1 MKILLIL
8 LVLALSVLAPP
19 AVAVAAPAAEAAP
32 VTLRQSVTVS
42 GGLVRLGD
50 LFVPAGD
57 KAEAAVAYAPAPGK
71 RAIFDARWLYR
82 VARAYG
88 LNWRPLSIHEKA
100 VVARESIIIGRRE
113 IADHIL
119 AALVDKGVD
128 ADMRV
133 ELSNRM
139 LRIHVPGDSTAT
151 VAVED
156 VAYDARTRRFI
167 AIVAAPADDPAARRI
182 RVTGRVHKII
192 DVPVLTRRVLAGEVI
207 RKRDVKWIAMRG
219 DRLQRDTIQDSGTL
233 IGKSPRRGLRAGVPV
248 RVSDVRLPVLVPRRS
263 LVTIMYRVR
272 SMTLTA
278 RGQALEDGGA
288 GDTVRVA
295 NTQSNTVVQAVVTGA
310 NRVSVQPAGPIALK

>member
-1 MKILLIL
+1 MKILPIL
-8 LVLALSVLAPP
+8 LALALSVLAPP
-19 AVAVAAPAAEAAP
+19 AAAAPAAGAAP

-71 RAIFDARWLYR
+71 RATFDARWLYR

-139 LRIHVPGDSTAT
+139 LRIHVPGGSTAT
-151 VAVED
+151 IAVED
-156 VAYDARTRRFI
+156 VAYEPRTRRFI

-182 RVTGRVHKII
+182 RVTGRVHRVI

-219 DRLQRDTIQDSGTL
+219 DRLQRDTIQDSGAL

-278 RGQALEDGGA
+278 QGRALEDGGA

-310 NRVSVQPAGPIALK
+310 NRVSVQPAGPIAMK

>member
-8 LVLALSVLAPP
+8 LALALSVLAPP
-19 AVAVAAPAAEAAP
+19 AAAAAEATP
-32 VTLRQSVTVS
+32 VTLRQTVTVS
-42 GGLVRLGD
+42 GALVRLGD

-100 VVARESIIIGRRE
+100 VVARDSIVIGRRE

-119 AALVDKGVD
+119 AALVERGVD
-128 ADMRV
+128 ADMQV

-139 LRIHVPGDSTAT
+139 LRIHIPGDSSAT

-156 VAYDARTRRFI
+156 VSYEPRTRRFI

-182 RVTGRVHKII
+182 RVTGRVHRVI
-192 DVPVLTRRVLAGEVI
+192 DVPVLTRRVLAGQVI
-207 RKRDVKWIAMRG
+207 RARDVKRIAMRS
-219 DRLQRDTIQDSGTL
+219 DRLQRDTIQDAAAL

-248 RVSDVRLPVLVPRRS
+248 RVSDVRLPVLVPRHS
-263 LVTIMYRVR
+263 LVTITYSVR
-272 SMTLTA
+272 SMRLTA
-278 RGQALEDGGA
+278 QGRALEDGGA

-310 NRVSVQPAGPIALK
+310 NRVSVQPAGAMAMR

>member
-1 MKILLIL
+1 MQILLIL
-8 LVLALSVLAPP
+8 VGLALSVLAPP
-19 AVAVAAPAAEAAP
+19 AAAAPAAEAAP

-100 VVARESIIIGRRE
+100 VVARESIVIGRRE

-182 RVTGRVHKII
+182 RVTGREHRVI
-192 DVPVLTRRVLAGEVI
+192 DGPVLTRRVLAGEVI

-219 DRLQRDTIQDSGTL
+219 DRLQRDTIQDSGAL

-278 RGQALEDGGA
+278 QGRALEDGGA

-310 NRVSVQPAGPIALK
+310 NRVSVQPTGPIAMK

>member
-1 MKILLIL
+1 MKILPIL
-8 LVLALSVLAPP
+8 LALALSVLAPP
-19 AVAVAAPAAEAAP
+19 AAAAPAAEAAP

-42 GGLVRLGD
+42 GGMVRLGD

-88 LNWRPLSIHEKA
+88 LNWRPLGIHEKA
-100 VVARESIIIGRRE
+100 VVVRESIVIGRRE

-128 ADMRV
+128 ADMQV

-139 LRIHVPGDSTAT
+139 LRIHIPSDSTTT

-156 VAYDARTRRFI
+156 VAYDPRTRRFI

-182 RVTGRVHKII
+182 RVTGRVHRVI

-207 RKRDVKWIAMRG
+207 RERDVKWIAMRG
-219 DRLQRDTIQDSGTL
+219 DRLQRDTIQDPGAL

-263 LVTIMYRVR
+263 LVTITYRVR

-278 RGQALEDGGA
+278 RGRALEDGGA

-295 NTQSNTVVQAVVTGA
+295 NIQSNTVVQAVVTGV
-310 NRVSVQPAGPIALK
+310 NRVSVQPVGPIAMK

>member
-8 LVLALSVLAPP
+8 LVLALSVPAPP
-19 AVAVAAPAAEAAP
+19 AAAAPAAEAAP
-32 VTLRQSVTVS
+32 VALRQSVTVS

-100 VVARESIIIGRRE
+100 VVARESIVIGRRE

-128 ADMRV
+128 ADMQV

-156 VAYDARTRRFI
+156 VAYEARTRRFI

-182 RVTGRVHKII
+182 RVTGRVHRVI

-219 DRLQRDTIQDSGTL
+219 DRLQRDTIQDSGAL

-263 LVTIMYRVR
+263 LVTIMYRVQ

-278 RGQALEDGGA
+278 QGRALEDGGA

-310 NRVSVQPAGPIALK
+310 NRVSVRPTGPIAMK

>member
-1 MKILLIL
+1 MKILPIL
-8 LVLALSVLAPP
+8 LALALSVLAPP
-19 AVAVAAPAAEAAP
+19 AAAAPAAEAAP

-42 GGLVRLGD
+42 GGMVRLGD

-88 LNWRPLSIHEKA
+88 LNWRPLSVHEKA
-100 VVARESIIIGRRE
+100 VVARESIVIGRRE

-119 AALVDKGVD
+119 AALVDEGVD
-128 ADMRV
+128 ADMQV

-139 LRIHVPGDSTAT
+139 LRIHIPGDSTAT

-156 VAYDARTRRFI
+156 VAYDPRTRRFI

-182 RVTGRVHKII
+182 RVTGRVHRVI

-207 RKRDVKWIAMRG
+207 RERDVKWIAMRG
-219 DRLQRDTIQDSGTL
+219 DRLQRDTIQDSGAL

-263 LVTIMYRVR
+263 LGTIIYRVR

-278 RGQALEDGGA
+278 RGRALEDGGA

-295 NTQSNTVVQAVVTGA
+295 NTQSNTVVQAVVTGV
-310 NRVSVQPAGPIALK
+310 NRVSVQPAGPIAMK

>member
-1 MKILLIL
+1 MKILPIL
-8 LVLALSVLAPP
+8 LALVLSVLAPP
-19 AVAVAAPAAEAAP
+19 ALAAPAAKAAP

-42 GGLVRLGD
+42 GGMVRLGD

-100 VVARESIIIGRRE
+100 VVVRESIVIGRRE

-128 ADMRV
+128 ADMQV

-139 LRIHVPGDSTAT
+139 LRIHIPSDSTTT

-156 VAYDARTRRFI
+156 VAYEPRTRRFI

-182 RVTGRVHKII
+182 RVTGRVHRVI

-207 RKRDVKWIAMRG
+207 RERDVKWIAMRG
-219 DRLQRDTIQDSGTL
+219 DRLQRDTIQDPGAL

-263 LVTIMYRVR
+263 LVTITYRVR

-278 RGQALEDGGA
+278 RGRALEDGGA

-295 NTQSNTVVQAVVTGA
+295 NIQSNTVVQAVVTGV
-310 NRVSVQPAGPIALK
+310 NRVSVQPAGPIAMK

>member
-8 LVLALSVLAPP
+8 LVLALSVPAPP
-19 AVAVAAPAAEAAP
+19 VAAAPAAEAAP

-42 GGLVRLGD
+42 GKLVRLGD

-71 RAIFDARWLYR
+71 RAVFDARWLYR

-88 LNWRPLSIHEKA
+88 LNWRPLSVHERA
-100 VVARESIIIGRRE
+100 VVARESIVIGRRE
-113 IADHIL
+113 IADRIL

-128 ADMRV
+128 ADMQV

-156 VAYDARTRRFI
+156 VAYDPRTRRFI

-182 RVTGRVHKII
+182 RVTGRVHRVI

-207 RKRDVKWIAMRG
+207 RERDVKRISMRS
-219 DRLQRDTIQDSGTL
+219 DRLHRDTIQDPGAL

-263 LVTIMYRVR
+263 LVTITYRVR

-278 RGQALEDGGA
+278 QGRALEDGGA

-310 NRVSVQPAGPIALK
+310 NRVSVQPAGPIAMK

>member
-1 MKILLIL
+1 MKILPIL
-8 LVLALSVLAPP
+8 LALALSVLDPP
-19 AVAVAAPAAEAAP
+19 AAAQAAKADAAP

-42 GGLVRLGD
+42 GRLVRLGD

-57 KAEAAVAYAPAPGK
+57 KAQAAVAYAPAPGK

-88 LNWRPLSIHEKA
+88 LNWRPLSINEKA
-100 VVARESIIIGRRE
+100 VVARESIVIGRRE
-113 IADHIL
+113 IADTIL

-128 ADMRV
+128 ADMQV

-139 LRIHVPGDSTAT
+139 LRIHVPGNSTAT

-156 VAYDARTRRFI
+156 VAYDPRTRRFI

-182 RVTGRVHKII
+182 RVTGRVHRVI

-207 RKRDVKWIAMRG
+207 RARDVKRIAMRS
-219 DRLQRDTIQDSGTL
+219 DRLQRDTIQDPVDL
-233 IGKSPRRGLRAGVPV
+233 IGKSPRRGLRTGVPV

-263 LVTIMYRVR
+263 LVTIVYLVR
-272 SMTLTA
+272 SMSLTA
-278 RGQALEDGGA
+278 QGRALEDGGA
-288 GDTVRVA
+288 GDTVRVT

-310 NRVSVQPAGPIALK
+310 NRVSVQPAGPIAMK

>member
-1 MKILLIL
+1 MKILAIL
-8 LVLALSVLAPP
+8 AALALSVLAPP
-19 AVAVAAPAAEAAP
+19 AAAAPAAEAAP

-42 GGLVRLGD
+42 GRLVRLGD

-100 VVARESIIIGRRE
+100 VVARESIVIGRRE

-119 AALVDKGVD
+119 AALVAKGVD

-156 VAYDARTRRFI
+156 VAYEPRTRRFI

-182 RVTGRVHKII
+182 RVTGRVHRVI

-207 RKRDVKWIAMRG
+207 RERDVKWIAMRS
-219 DRLQRDTIQDSGTL
+219 DRLQRDTIQDPGAL

-278 RGQALEDGGA
+278 QGRALEDGGA
-288 GDTVRVA
+288 GDTVRIA

-310 NRVSVQPAGPIALK
+310 NRVSVQPAGPIAMK

>member
-1 MKILLIL
+1 MKILPIL
-8 LVLALSVLAPP
+8 LALALSVLAPP
-19 AVAVAAPAAEAAP
+19 ALAAPAAVAAP

-42 GGLVRLGD
+42 GTLVRLGD

-88 LNWRPLSIHEKA
+88 LNWRPLSVHEKA
-100 VVARESIIIGRRE
+100 VVERKSIVIGRRE
-113 IADHIL
+113 IANRIL
-119 AALVDKGVD
+119 AALVDEGVD
-128 ADMRV
+128 ADMQV

-156 VAYDARTRRFI
+156 VAYDPRTRRFI

-182 RVTGRVHKII
+182 RVTGRVHRVI

-207 RKRDVKWIAMRG
+207 RERDVKRISMRS
-219 DRLQRDTIQDSGTL
+219 DRLQRDTIQDPGAL

-263 LVTIMYRVR
+263 LVTITYRVR
-272 SMTLTA
+272 SMTLTTQG
-278 RGQALEDGGA
+278 RALEDGGA

-310 NRVSVQPAGPIALK
+310 NRVSVLPAGPIAMK

>member
-8 LVLALSVLAPP
+8 LALALSVLAPP
-19 AVAVAAPAAEAAP
+19 AAAAPAAEAGP

-42 GGLVRLGD
+42 GTLVRLGD

-88 LNWRPLSIHEKA
+88 LDWRPLSIHEKA
-100 VVARESIIIGRRE
+100 VVARDSIVIGRRE

-119 AALVDKGVD
+119 AALVEKGVD
-128 ADMRV
+128 ADMQV

-139 LRIHVPGDSTAT
+139 LRIHVPGDSSAT

-156 VAYDARTRRFI
+156 VAYEPRTRRFI

-182 RVTGRVHKII
+182 RVTGRLHRVI
-192 DVPVLTRRVLAGEVI
+192 DVPVLTRRVLAGQVI
-207 RKRDVKWIAMRG
+207 RARDVKRIRMRS
-219 DRLQRDTIQDSGTL
+219 DRLQRDAIQDPGDL

-248 RVSDVRLPVLVPRRS
+248 RVSDVRLPVLVPRHS
-263 LVTIMYRVR
+263 LVTITYRVQ
-272 SMTLTA
+272 SMRLTA
-278 RGQALEDGGA
+278 QGRALEDGGA

-310 NRVSVQPAGPIALK
+310 NRVSVQPADAMAMR

>member
-8 LVLALSVLAPP
+8 LVLALSVPAPP
-19 AVAVAAPAAEAAP
+19 VAAAPAAEAAP

-42 GGLVRLGD
+42 GKLVRLGD

-100 VVARESIIIGRRE
+100 VVARESIVIGRRE
-113 IADHIL
+113 IADRIL

-128 ADMRV
+128 ADMQV

-156 VAYDARTRRFI
+156 VAYDPRTRRFI

-182 RVTGRVHKII
+182 RVTGRVHRVI

-207 RKRDVKWIAMRG
+207 RERDVKRISMRS
-219 DRLQRDTIQDSGTL
+219 DRLHRDTIQDPGAL

-263 LVTIMYRVR
+263 LVTITYRVR

-278 RGQALEDGGA
+278 QGRALEDGGA

-295 NTQSNTVVQAVVTGA
+295 NTQSNTVVQAVVTGT
-310 NRVSVQPAGPIALK
+310 NRVSVHPAGPIAMK

>member
-1 MKILLIL
+1 MKILPIL
-8 LVLALSVLAPP
+8 AALALSVLAPP
-19 AVAVAAPAAEAAP
+19 AAAAPAAEGAP

-42 GGLVRLGD
+42 GELVRLGD

-100 VVARESIIIGRRE
+100 VVARESIIIERRE

-119 AALVDKGVD
+119 AALVAKGVD

-156 VAYDARTRRFI
+156 VVYDARTRRFI

-182 RVTGRVHKII
+182 RVTGRVHKVI

-207 RKRDVKWIAMRG
+207 RERDVKWIAMRS
-219 DRLQRDTIQDSGTL
+219 DRLQRDTIQDPGAL

-263 LVTIMYRVR
+263 LVTIMYRVQ

-278 RGQALEDGGA
+278 QGRALEDGGA
-288 GDTVRVA
+288 GDTVRIA

-310 NRVSVQPAGPIALK
+310 NRVSVQPAGPIAMK

>member
-1 MKILLIL
+1 MKILPIL
-8 LVLALSVLAPP
+8 LALALSVLAAP
-19 AVAVAAPAAEAAP
+19 AAAAPAAEAAP

-42 GGLVRLGD
+42 GTLVRLGD

-100 VVARESIIIGRRE
+100 VVARDSIVIGRRE

-119 AALVDKGVD
+119 AALVERGVD
-128 ADMRV
+128 ADMQV

-156 VAYDARTRRFI
+156 VAYEPRTRRFI

-182 RVTGRVHKII
+182 RVTGRVHRVI

-207 RKRDVKWIAMRG
+207 RARDVKRIAMRS
-219 DRLQRDTIQDSGTL
+219 DRLQRDTIQDPGAL

-248 RVSDVRLPVLVPRRS
+248 RVSDVRLPVLVPRHS
-263 LVTIMYRVR
+263 LVTITYRVR

-278 RGQALEDGGA
+278 QGRALEDGGA

-295 NTQSNTVVQAVVTGA
+295 NIQSNTVVQAVVTGV
-310 NRVSVQPAGPIALK
+310 NRVSVQPAGPIAMK

>member
-1 MKILLIL
+1 MKILPIL
-8 LVLALSVLAPP
+8 LALALSVLAPP
-19 AVAVAAPAAEAAP
+19 AAAAAAEAAP

-42 GGLVRLGD
+42 GTLVRLGD

-119 AALVDKGVD
+119 AALVAKGVD
-128 ADMRV
+128 ADMQV

-156 VAYDARTRRFI
+156 VAYDPRTRRFI

-182 RVTGRVHKII
+182 RVTGRVHRVI

-207 RKRDVKWIAMRG
+207 RKRDVKRIAMRS
-219 DRLQRDTIQDSGTL
+219 DRLQRDTIQDPGAL

-278 RGQALEDGGA
+278 RGRALEDGGA

-310 NRVSVQPAGPIALK
+310 NRVSVLPAGPIAMK

>member
-19 AVAVAAPAAEAAP
+19 PAAAAAAEAAA

-42 GGLVRLGD
+42 GRLVRLGD

-88 LNWRPLSIHEKA
+88 LNWRPLSIDEKA
-100 VVARESIIIGRRE
+100 VVARESIVIGRRE

-139 LRIHVPGDSTAT
+139 LRIHVPGNSTAT

-156 VAYDARTRRFI
+156 VAYDARTRRFV

-182 RVTGRVHKII
+182 RVTGRVHRVV

-207 RKRDVKWIAMRG
+207 RERDVKWISMRS
-219 DRLQRDTIQDSGTL
+219 DRLQRDTIQDSAAL
-233 IGKSPRRGLRAGVPV
+233 IGKSPRRGLRAGGPV

-263 LVTIMYRVR
+263 LVTILYRVR

-278 RGQALEDGGA
+278 QGRALEDGGA
-288 GDTVRVA
+288 GDTVRVV

-310 NRVSVQPAGPIALK
+310 NRVSVQPTGPIAMK

>member
-19 AVAVAAPAAEAAP
+19 VAAAPAAEAAP
-32 VTLRQSVTVS
+32 VALRQSVTVS

-88 LNWRPLSIHEKA
+88 LNWRPLSIHDKA
-100 VVARESIIIGRRE
+100 VVARESIVIGRRE

-156 VAYDARTRRFI
+156 VAYDPRTRRFI

-182 RVTGRVHKII
+182 RVTGRVHRVI

-219 DRLQRDTIQDSGTL
+219 DRLQRDTIQDSGAL

-263 LVTIMYRVR
+263 LVTIMYRVQ

-278 RGQALEDGGA
+278 QGRALEDGGA

-310 NRVSVQPAGPIALK
+310 NRVSVQPAGPIAMK

>member
-8 LVLALSVLAPP
+8 LVLALSVPAPP
-19 AVAVAAPAAEAAP
+19 AAAAPAAEAAP
-32 VTLRQSVTVS
+32 VALRQSVTVS

-88 LNWRPLSIHEKA
+88 LNWRPLSIHDKA
-100 VVARESIIIGRRE
+100 VVARDSIVIGRRE
-113 IADHIL
+113 IADRIL

-182 RVTGRVHKII
+182 RVTGRVHRVI

-219 DRLQRDTIQDSGTL
+219 DRLQQDTIQDPGSL

-263 LVTIMYRVR
+263 LVTITYRVR

-278 RGQALEDGGA
+278 RGRALEDGGA

-295 NTQSNTVVQAVVTGA
+295 NTQSNTVVQAVVTGV
-310 NRVSVQPAGPIALK
+310 NRVSVQPAGPIAMK

>member
-1 MKILLIL
+1 MKILPIL
-8 LVLALSVLAPP
+8 LALALSVLAPP
-19 AVAVAAPAAEAAP
+19 PAATAAAEGAP

-42 GGLVRLGD
+42 GGMVRLGD

-88 LNWRPLSIHEKA
+88 LNWRPLGIHEKA
-100 VVARESIIIGRRE
+100 VVVRESIVIGRRE

-128 ADMRV
+128 ADMQV

-139 LRIHVPGDSTAT
+139 LRIHIPSDSTTT

-156 VAYDARTRRFI
+156 VTYEPRTRRFI

-182 RVTGRVHKII
+182 RVTGRVHRVV
-192 DVPVLTRRVLAGEVI
+192 DVPILTRRVLAGEVI
-207 RKRDVKWIAMRG
+207 RERDVKWIRMRS
-219 DRLQRDTIQDSGTL
+219 DRLQRDTIQDPGGL

-263 LVTIMYRVR
+263 LVTIVYRVR
-272 SMTLTA
+272 SMTLTTQG
-278 RGQALEDGGA
+278 RALEDGGA

-295 NTQSNTVVQAVVTGA
+295 NTQSNTVVQAVVTGV
-310 NRVSVQPAGPIALK
+310 NRVSVQPAGPIAMQ

>member
-8 LVLALSVLAPP
+8 LVLALSVPAPP
-19 AVAVAAPAAEAAP
+19 AAAAPAAEAAP
-32 VTLRQSVTVS
+32 VALRQSVTVS

-88 LNWRPLSIHEKA
+88 LNWRPLSIHDKA
-100 VVARESIIIGRRE
+100 VVARESIVIGRRE

-182 RVTGRVHKII
+182 RVTGRVHRVI

-219 DRLQRDTIQDSGTL
+219 DRLQRDTIQDSGAL

-263 LVTIMYRVR
+263 LVTIMYRVQ

-278 RGQALEDGGA
+278 QGRALEDGGA

-295 NTQSNTVVQAVVTGA
+295 NTQSNTVVQAVVTGV
-310 NRVSVQPAGPIALK
+310 NRVSVQPAGPIAMK

>member
-1 MKILLIL
+1 MKILPIL
-8 LVLALSVLAPP
+8 LALALSVLAPP
-19 AVAVAAPAAEAAP
+19 AAAAPAAEAAP

-42 GGLVRLGD
+42 GGMVRLGD

-88 LNWRPLSIHEKA
+88 LNWRPLSIHEKT
-100 VVARESIIIGRRE
+100 VVERKSIVIGRRE
-113 IADHIL
+113 IADRIL
-119 AALVDKGVD
+119 AALVDEGVD

-139 LRIHVPGDSTAT
+139 LRLHVPGDSTAT

-156 VAYDARTRRFI
+156 VAYDPRTRRFI

-182 RVTGRVHKII
+182 RVTGRVHRVI

-207 RKRDVKWIAMRG
+207 RERDVKWIAMRG
-219 DRLQRDTIQDSGTL
+219 DRLQRDTIQDPGAL

-263 LVTIMYRVR
+263 LVTITYRVR

-278 RGQALEDGGA
+278 RGRALEDGGA

-295 NTQSNTVVQAVVTGA
+295 NIQSNTVVQAVVTGV
-310 NRVSVQPAGPIALK
+310 NRVSVQPVGPVAMK

>member
-1 MKILLIL
+1 MKILPIL
-8 LVLALSVLAPP
+8 LALALSVLAPP
-19 AVAVAAPAAEAAP
+19 AAAAPAAEAAP

-100 VVARESIIIGRRE
+100 VVARESIVIGRRE

-128 ADMRV
+128 ADMQV

-156 VAYDARTRRFI
+156 VAYDPRTRRFI
-167 AIVAAPADDPAARRI
+167 AVVAAPADDPAARRI
-182 RVTGRVHKII
+182 RVTGRVHRVI

-207 RKRDVKWIAMRG
+207 RERDVKWIAMRS
-219 DRLQRDTIQDSGTL
+219 DRLQRDTIQDSGAL

-278 RGQALEDGGA
+278 RGRALEDGGA

-295 NTQSNTVVQAVVTGA
+295 NTQSNTVVQAVVTGV
-310 NRVSVQPAGPIALK
+310 NRVSVQPAGPIAMK

>member
-1 MKILLIL
+1 MKILPIL
-8 LVLALSVLAPP
+8 FALALSVLAPP
-19 AVAVAAPAAEAAP
+19 AAAAAEAGP

-42 GGLVRLGD
+42 GKLVRLGD
-50 LFVPAGD
+50 LFVRAGD

-82 VARAYG
+82 VARTYG

-100 VVARESIIIGRRE
+100 VVARESIVIGRRE

-128 ADMRV
+128 ADMQV

-156 VAYDARTRRFI
+156 VAYDPRTRRFI

-182 RVTGRVHKII
+182 RVTGRVHRVI

-207 RKRDVKWIAMRG
+207 RERDVKRIAMHS
-219 DRLQRDTIQDSGTL
+219 DRLQRDTIQDPGAL

-263 LVTIMYRVR
+263 LVIITYRVR

-278 RGQALEDGGA
+278 QGRALEDGGA

-310 NRVSVQPAGPIALK
+310 NRVSVLPAGPIAMK

>member
-8 LVLALSVLAPP
+8 LVLALSVPAPP
-19 AVAVAAPAAEAAP
+19 AAAAPAAEAAP
-32 VTLRQSVTVS
+32 VALRQSVTVS

-88 LNWRPLSIHEKA
+88 LNWRPLSIHDKA
-100 VVARESIIIGRRE
+100 VVARESIVIGRRE
-113 IADHIL
+113 IAAHIL

-182 RVTGRVHKII
+182 RVTGRVHRVI

-219 DRLQRDTIQDSGTL
+219 DRLQRDTIQDSGAL

-248 RVSDVRLPVLVPRRS
+248 RVSDIRLPVLVPRRS
-263 LVTIMYRVR
+263 LVTIVYRIQ
-272 SMTLTA
+272 STTLTA
-278 RGQALEDGGA
+278 QGRALEDGGA

-310 NRVSVQPAGPIALK
+310 NRVSVQPAGPIAMK

>member
-8 LVLALSVLAPP
+8 LVLALSVPAPP
-19 AVAVAAPAAEAAP
+19 AAAAPAAEAAP
-32 VTLRQSVTVS
+32 VALRQSVTVS

-88 LNWRPLSIHEKA
+88 LNWRPLSIHDKA
-100 VVARESIIIGRRE
+100 VVARESIVIGRRE

-182 RVTGRVHKII
+182 RVTGRVHRVI

-219 DRLQRDTIQDSGTL
+219 DRLQRDTIQDSGAL

-278 RGQALEDGGA
+278 QGRALEDGGA

-310 NRVSVQPAGPIALK
+310 NRVSVQPAGPIAMK

>member
-8 LVLALSVLAPP
+8 LALALSVLAPP
-19 AVAVAAPAAEAAP
+19 ALAAPAAEAGP

-42 GGLVRLGD
+42 GTLVRLGD

-88 LNWRPLSIHEKA
+88 LNWRPLSIYEKA
-100 VVARESIIIGRRE
+100 VVARESIVIGRRE
-113 IADHIL
+113 IADRIL

-128 ADMRV
+128 ADMQV

-139 LRIHVPGDSTAT
+139 LRIHVAGDSTAT

-156 VAYDARTRRFI
+156 VAYEPRTRRFI

-182 RVTGRVHKII
+182 RVTGRVHRVI

-207 RKRDVKWIAMRG
+207 RERDVKRISMRS
-219 DRLQRDTIQDSGTL
+219 DRLHRDTIQDPGAL

-263 LVTIMYRVR
+263 LVTITYRVR

-278 RGQALEDGGA
+278 QGRALEDGGA

-295 NTQSNTVVQAVVTGA
+295 NTQSNTVVQAVVTGT
-310 NRVSVQPAGPIALK
+310 NRVSVHPAGPIAMK

>member
-1 MKILLIL
+1 MKILPIL
-8 LVLALSVLAPP
+8 LALALSVLAPP
-19 AVAVAAPAAEAAP
+19 AAAAPAAEAAP

-42 GGLVRLGD
+42 GGMVRLGD

-88 LNWRPLSIHEKA
+88 LNWRPLGIHEKA
-100 VVARESIIIGRRE
+100 VVVRESTVSGRRE

-128 ADMRV
+128 ADMQV

-139 LRIHVPGDSTAT
+139 LRIHIPSDSTTT

-156 VAYDARTRRFI
+156 VAYDPRTRRFI

-182 RVTGRVHKII
+182 RVTGRVHRVI

-207 RKRDVKWIAMRG
+207 RERDVKWIAMRG
-219 DRLQRDTIQDSGTL
+219 DRLQRDTIQDPGAL

-263 LVTIMYRVR
+263 LVTITYRVR

-278 RGQALEDGGA
+278 RGRALEDGGA

-295 NTQSNTVVQAVVTGA
+295 NIQSNTVVQAVVTGV
-310 NRVSVQPAGPIALK
+310 NRVSVQPAGPIAMK

>member
-8 LVLALSVLAPP
+8 LVLALSSLAPP
-19 AVAVAAPAAEAAP
+19 VAAAPAAEAAP
-32 VTLRQSVTVS
+32 VTLRQSVTVR

-100 VVARESIIIGRRE
+100 VVARESIVIGRRE

-182 RVTGRVHKII
+182 RVTGRVHRVI

-219 DRLQRDTIQDSGTL
+219 DRLQRDTIQDSGAL

-248 RVSDVRLPVLVPRRS
+248 RVSDVRLPVLVSRRS
-263 LVTIMYRVR
+263 LVTILYRVR

-278 RGQALEDGGA
+278 QGRALEDGGA

-310 NRVSVQPAGPIALK
+310 NRVSVQPAGPIAMK

>member
-8 LVLALSVLAPP
+8 LVLALSVPAPP
-19 AVAVAAPAAEAAP
+19 VAAAPAAEAAP

-42 GGLVRLGD
+42 GKLVRLGD

-71 RAIFDARWLYR
+71 RAVFDARWLYR

-88 LNWRPLSIHEKA
+88 LNWRPLSVHERA
-100 VVARESIIIGRRE
+100 VVARESIVIGRRE
-113 IADHIL
+113 IADRIL

-128 ADMRV
+128 ADMQV

-156 VAYDARTRRFI
+156 VAYDPRTRRFI

-182 RVTGRVHKII
+182 RVTGRVHRVI

-207 RKRDVKWIAMRG
+207 RERDVKRISMRS
-219 DRLQRDTIQDSGTL
+219 DRLHRDTIQDPGAL

-263 LVTIMYRVR
+263 LVTITYRVR

-278 RGQALEDGGA
+278 QGRALEDGGA

-295 NTQSNTVVQAVVTGA
+295 NTQSNTVVQAVVTGT
-310 NRVSVQPAGPIALK
+310 NRVSVHPAGPIAMK

>member
-8 LVLALSVLAPP
+8 LALALSVLAPP
-19 AVAVAAPAAEAAP
+19 AAAAPAAEAAP

-42 GGLVRLGD
+42 GGMVRLGD

-88 LNWRPLSIHEKA
+88 LNWRPLGIHEKA
-100 VVARESIIIGRRE
+100 VVVRESIVIGRRE

-128 ADMRV
+128 ADMQV

-139 LRIHVPGDSTAT
+139 LRIHVPGDSTTT

-182 RVTGRVHKII
+182 RVTGRVHRVI

-207 RKRDVKWIAMRG
+207 RERDVKLIAMRG
-219 DRLQRDTIQDSGTL
+219 DRLQRDTIQDSGAL

-263 LVTIMYRVR
+263 LVTITYRVR

-278 RGQALEDGGA
+278 RGRALEDGGA

-295 NTQSNTVVQAVVTGA
+295 NIQSNTVVQAVVTGV
-310 NRVSVQPAGPIALK
+310 NRVSVQPAGPIAMK

>member
-1 MKILLIL
+1 MKILPIL
-8 LVLALSVLAPP
+8 LALALSVLAPP
-19 AVAVAAPAAEAAP
+19 AAAAPAAEAAP

-42 GGLVRLGD
+42 GGMVRLGD

-88 LNWRPLSIHEKA
+88 LNWRPLGIHEKA
-100 VVARESIIIGRRE
+100 VVVRESIVIGRRE

-128 ADMRV
+128 ADMQV

-156 VAYDARTRRFI
+156 VAYDPRTRRFI
-167 AIVAAPADDPAARRI
+167 AIVVAPADDPAARRI
-182 RVTGRVHKII
+182 RVTGRVHRVI

-207 RKRDVKWIAMRG
+207 RERDVKWIAMRG
-219 DRLQRDTIQDSGTL
+219 DRLQRDTIQDPGAL

-263 LVTIMYRVR
+263 LVTITYRVR

-278 RGQALEDGGA
+278 RGRALEDGGA

-295 NTQSNTVVQAVVTGA
+295 NIQSNTVVQAVVTGV
-310 NRVSVQPAGPIALK
+310 NRVSVQPAGPIAMK

>member
-8 LVLALSVLAPP
+8 LVLALSVPAPP
-19 AVAVAAPAAEAAP
+19 AAAAPAAEAAP
-32 VTLRQSVTVS
+32 VALRQSVTVS

-88 LNWRPLSIHEKA
+88 LNWRPLSIHDKA
-100 VVARESIIIGRRE
+100 VVARESIVIGRRE

-156 VAYDARTRRFI
+156 VAYDPRTRRFI

-182 RVTGRVHKII
+182 RVTGRVHRVI

-219 DRLQRDTIQDSGTL
+219 DRLQRDTIQDSGAL

-278 RGQALEDGGA
+278 QGRALEDGGA

-310 NRVSVQPAGPIALK
+310 NRVSVQPAGPIAMK

>member
-1 MKILLIL
+1 MKILPIL
-8 LVLALSVLAPP
+8 LALALSVLAPP
-19 AVAVAAPAAEAAP
+19 AAAAPAAGAAP

-139 LRIHVPGDSTAT
+139 LRIHVPGDSTPT

-156 VAYDARTRRFI
+156 VAYEPRTRRFI

-182 RVTGRVHKII
+182 RVTGRVHRVI

-219 DRLQRDTIQDSGTL
+219 DRLQRDTIQDSGAL

-278 RGQALEDGGA
+278 QGRALEDGGA

-310 NRVSVQPAGPIALK
+310 NRVSVRPAGPIAMK

>member
-19 AVAVAAPAAEAAP
+19 AAAAPAAEAAP
-32 VTLRQSVTVS
+32 VALRQSVTVS

-100 VVARESIIIGRRE
+100 VVARESIVIGRRE

-182 RVTGRVHKII
+182 RVTGRVHRVI

-219 DRLQRDTIQDSGTL
+219 DRLQRDTIQDSGAL

-278 RGQALEDGGA
+278 QGRALEDGGA

-310 NRVSVQPAGPIALK
+310 NRVSVQPAGPIAMK

>member
-8 LVLALSVLAPP
+8 LVLALSVPAPP
-19 AVAVAAPAAEAAP
+19 AAAAPAAEAAP
-32 VTLRQSVTVS
+32 VALRQSVTVS

-88 LNWRPLSIHEKA
+88 LNWRPLSIHDKA
-100 VVARESIIIGRRE
+100 VVARESIVIGRRE

-182 RVTGRVHKII
+182 RVTGRVHRVI

-207 RKRDVKWIAMRG
+207 RERDVKWIAMRG
-219 DRLQRDTIQDSGTL
+219 DRLQRDTIQDPGAL

-278 RGQALEDGGA
+278 QGRALEDGGA

-310 NRVSVQPAGPIALK
+310 NRVSVQPAGPIAMK

>member
-1 MKILLIL
+1 MKILPIL
-8 LVLALSVLAPP
+8 LALALSVLAPP
-19 AVAVAAPAAEAAP
+19 AAAAPAAEAAP

-100 VVARESIIIGRRE
+100 VVARESIVIGRRE

-128 ADMRV
+128 ADMQV

-156 VAYDARTRRFI
+156 VAYDPRTRRFI

-182 RVTGRVHKII
+182 RVTGRVHRVI

-207 RKRDVKWIAMRG
+207 RERDVKWIAMRG
-219 DRLQRDTIQDSGTL
+219 DRLQQDTIQDPGAL

-278 RGQALEDGGA
+278 QGRALEDGGA

-310 NRVSVQPAGPIALK
+310 NRVSVQPAGPIAMK